1 MPISLKCFLFMKH
14 CNYLCMQKREC
25 MAQNI
30 FRLVL
35 TDEAQ
40 NFIESL
46 PEAVSYK
53 IYYNIKRVAGGERNK
68 ELFKKLENSEIW
80 EFRTL
85 YNKTAYRLFAFW
97 VKDTETLVIA
107 THGIIKK
114 TQKTPSKEI
123 AKAEAIRK
131 EYFKNK

>member
-1 MPISLKCFLFMKH
+1 M
-14 CNYLCMQKREC
+14 
-25 MAQNI
+25 
-30 FRLVL
+30 

-85 YNKTAYRLFAFW
+85 YNKIAYRLFAFW
-97 VKDTETLVIA
+97 DKDKETF
-107 THGIIKK
+107 HGIIKK
-114 TQKTPSKEI
+114 TQKTASREI

>member
-1 MPISLKCFLFMKH
+1 
-14 CNYLCMQKREC
+14 

-30 FRLVL
+30 FKLVL

-85 YNKTAYRLFAFW
+85 YNKTAYRLFAFG
-97 VKDTETLVIA
+97 TR
-107 THGIIKK
+107 IKK
-114 TQKTPSKEI
+114 HWELPPTALS
-123 AKAEAIRK
+123 RK
-131 EYFKNK
+131 LRRHQARR

>member
-1 MPISLKCFLFMKH
+1 M
-14 CNYLCMQKREC
+14 
-25 MAQNI
+25 
-30 FRLVL
+30 

-97 VKDTETLVIA
+97 DKE
-107 THGIIKK
+107 

-123 AKAEAIRK
+123 AKAEAIRR

>member
-1 MPISLKCFLFMKH
+1 MLKRGEHNAFFFIMFLIYETL
-14 CNYLCMQKREC
+14 YLTLYAKQKC

-85 YNKTAYRLFAFW
+85 YNKMAYRLFAF
-97 VKDTETLVIA
+97 
-107 THGIIKK
+107 
-114 TQKTPSKEI
+114 
-123 AKAEAIRK
+123 
-131 EYFKNK
+131 